1 MSTLRSVILCCTAC
15 SFIGQAQAQALS
27 QEHIDDWLKNLGA
40 SDQFDASKGIDWGVM
55 PGPFYTPELGLG
67 IGTAMVGMYR
77 PDPADTVSQN
87 SALTLSGYASS
98 TGAFGISVK
107 NYAFF
112 ADDLWRIFVEGS
124 LANTPTYYWGQGFT
138 AADNDG
144 GKEKYTAQVLTL
156 RPTVYRQ
163 LVDNMYLGVGWSL
176 AAQNADETDRDDLPK
191 IESTPQGPSVFSS
204 GFSIDVNWDDRD
216 FVPNPRQGQY
226 ADLRYT
232 HYAPGL
238 GSDTRFDEWHL
249 HYSRYTA
256 LSDKSVLAWESD
268 GVFTHGDVPWSMLPL
283 LGSDERMRGYYQGR
297 YRDKNVLSTQLEY
310 RRQLTWRHGIV
321 AWVGAGTMGPSVDSL
336 NDGRWL
342 PTAGVG
348 YRFEFKPRVNIRLDY
363 GIGKGSSGFYFQVGE
378 AF

>member
-15 SFIGQAQAQALS
+15 SFIGQAQALS

-40 SDQFDASKGIDWGVM
+40 SNQFDASKGIDWGVM

-77 PDPADTVSQN
+77 PDPGDTVSQN
-87 SALTLSGYASS
+87 STLTLSGYASS

-163 LVDNMYLGVGWSL
+163 LVDNVYLGVGWSL

-256 LSDKSVLAWESD
+256 LSEKSVLAWESD
-268 GVFTHGDVPWSMLPL
+268 GVFTQGDVPWSMLPL

>member
-1 MSTLRSVILCCTAC
+1 MAKKIYH
-15 SFIGQAQAQALS
+15 
-27 QEHIDDWLKNLGA
+27 E
-40 SDQFDASKGIDWGVM
+40 
-55 PGPFYTPELGLG
+55 
-67 IGTAMVGMYR
+67 
-77 PDPADTVSQN
+77 
-87 SALTLSGYASS
+87 
-98 TGAFGISVK
+98 
-107 NYAFF
+107 
-112 ADDLWRIFVEGS
+112 
-124 LANTPTYYWGQGFT
+124 
-138 AADNDG
+138 
-144 GKEKYTAQVLTL
+144 VLTA

-163 LVDNMYLGVGWSL
+163 AGGQCVSWRGLVTGR
-176 AAQNADETDRDDLPK
+176 QNADKDGPRRLPK

-204 GFSIDVNWDDRD
+204 GFSIGVNWDDQD
-216 FVPNPRQGQY
+216 FVPNPRRGQY

-256 LSDKSVLAWESD
+256 LSDKSVWRGRATEYYRAMYRGACCRFSAAMNACAAIIGGAIAIKCAEHPA
-268 GVFTHGDVPWSMLPL
+268 GVSSPAYGAMAF
-283 LGSDERMRGYYQGR
+283 
-297 YRDKNVLSTQLEY
+297 
-310 RRQLTWRHGIV
+310 V

-363 GIGKGSSGFYFQVGE
+363 GIGKGSGGFYFQVGE